1 MLFLLLLLLFF
12 FFNEIPL
19 NWILYKC
26 MPNNMFENFKYNVDH
41 HYNSIHE
48 YFLLTAVAVVV
59 QKMIFRQ
66 ETSTAKEMIHAPAS
80 MYHD

>member
-1 MLFLLLLLLFF
+1 
-12 FFNEIPL
+12 
-19 NWILYKC
+19 

-80 MYHD
+80 MYHDWIIHASNGYYLFFKVLIYNAF